1 MYSCCNHS
9 EVEGEKKRRKG
20 GRGGE
25 EGRQEEEGRR
35 DKIGNEAG
43 ATTVLALF
51 RIYPSTHLAVIGP
64 PEHPPHPDTLRGL
77 ETQRETCGNPSE
89 T

>member
-9 EVEGEKKRRKG
+9 EVEGEKKRKG
-20 GRGGE
+20 ERR
-25 EGRQEEEGRR
+25 EGQEEEGRR

-51 RIYPSTHLAVIGP
+51 RVYPSTHLAVIGP
-64 PEHPPHPDTLRGL
+64 PAHQPHPDTLRGL
-77 ETQRETCGNPSE
+77 GIQSETYGSPSE